1 MKVQLLDHF
10 RAFLLRSPFYTSA
23 FITVREW
30 SEPTLV
36 MRVEELSSFQ
46 QREYRAH
53 IAFRAWRSRQG
64 TWVVAVPFQIDV
76 HPRLH
81 VQGVPCLNPRHEVDD
96 EVMQKFVV
104 AEHVRFLFL
113 SADLEEAEEVQVAW
127 PAAQRTRVRYLL
139 KKIAVTLTGEKLTS
153 VFDPD
158 FEHARQELMAF
169 FSAVMRMER
178 EEQWQR

>member
-10 RAFLLRSPFYTSA
+10 RSFLLRSPFYTSA

-46 QREYRAH
+46 QEEYRTEV
-53 IAFRAWRSRQG
+53 AFRAWRSRQG

-76 HPRLH
+76 NPRLH
-81 VQGVPCLNPRHEVDD
+81 VQGVPCLNPRHAVDY
-96 EVMQKFVV
+96 EVMQKFIE

-113 SADLEEAEEVQVAW
+113 SADLAEAEEIQVAW
-127 PAAQRTRVRYLL
+127 PAAQRARVRYLL
-139 KKIAVTLTGEKLTS
+139 KKIDLTLTGEKLTS

-158 FEHARQELMAF
+158 FEQARQELVAF
-169 FSAVMRMER
+169 FAAVVRMER

>member
-1 MKVQLLDHF
+1 MKVQLLEHF

-30 SEPTLV
+30 NEPTLV
-36 MRVEELSSFQ
+36 MRVEELSAFQ
-46 QREYRAH
+46 QEEYRTQV
-53 IAFRAWRSRQG
+53 AFRAWRSRQG
-64 TWVVAVPFQIDV
+64 TWVVTVPFQIDV

-81 VQGVPCLNPRHEVDD
+81 VQGIPCLNPRHAVDY
-96 EVMQKFVV
+96 EVMQKF
-104 AEHVRFLFL
+104 AEAEDVRFLFM
-113 SADLEEAEEVQVAW
+113 SADLEGAEDMRVPWQ
-127 PAAQRTRVRYLL
+127 AAQWARVRYLL
-139 KKIAVTLTGEKLTS
+139 NKIDLTLTGEKLTS

-158 FEHARQELMAF
+158 FEQARQELVAF